1 MQKAIGILLTILFTS
16 FVFFPFNLPVAGVE
30 VNTKMILAVL
40 GVVLFV
46 YDKLNGEGLV
56 VSKSLLC
63 LTLLC
68 ITISLWAYCV
78 TVLNATSDFSFA
90 RYFISVWVW
99 LSAAYVV
106 MWLIRHIHGE
116 LSVELMGNYL
126 ITVSVAQCILAYAM
140 TLSPSLKIFIDSLM
154 GDSEMFMGVAEG
166 RIYGLGAALD
176 PAGLRFS
183 GVLVVIAHL
192 VHKTDFGQKPF
203 KGIFYIVSFVIITII
218 GNMIA
223 RSTTIG
229 LAVVVLYW
237 IVCAL
242 FGDKMSNQP
251 AFWKTVLPL
260 LLIGTVLVV
269 WLYNIAPQFRT
280 NLRFG
285 FEGFFSLFEK
295 GKWEVRSNDILLNMI
310 IWPESLKTW
319 LIGDGF
325 FDSPMDI
332 PDRFGQV
339 IGGFY
344 KHTDIGYLRFI
355 FYFGIIGLM
364 LMMLV
369 PIQMTVSCSRKIP
382 EHKWLFIMLLFVTF
396 VGWLKV
402 SSDIIMVYAPFLIL
416 AYEAEN
422 KPLSS
427 FKK

>member
-1 MQKAIGILLTILFTS
+1 MRKTIGIILTILVSS
-16 FVFFPFNLPVAGVE
+16 FVLFPFNLPITGVGI
-30 VNTKMILAVL
+30 NTKMVLAVL
-40 GVVLFV
+40 GAILFV
-46 YDKLNGEGLV
+46 LDILKGKGLV
-56 VSKSLLC
+56 VSKSFLD
-63 LTLLC
+63 LTIIC
-68 ITISLWAYCV
+68 VVVSLWAYCA
-78 TVLNATSDFSFA
+78 TILNATSDYSFA

-99 LSAAYVV
+99 LSAAYVIV
-106 MWLIRHIHGE
+106 WLIFRVHGE
-116 LSVELMGNYL
+116 LSVELIGNYL

-140 TLSPSLKIFIDSLM
+140 TLSPTLKIFINSLM

-166 RIYGLGAALD
+166 RVYGLGAALD
-176 PAGLRFS
+176 TAGLRFS

-192 VHKTDFGQKPF
+192 IHKTDFGHESF
-203 KGIFYIVSFVIITII
+203 KGIIYLVSFVIVAII

-237 IVCAL
+237 IFCAL

-325 FDSPMDI
+325 FDNPMDI

-339 IGGFY
+339 YNGFY
-344 KHTDIGYLRFI
+344 KHTDIGYLRYI
-355 FYFGIIGLM
+355 FYFGVIGLV
-364 LMMLV
+364 LMILV
-369 PIQMTVSCSRKIP
+369 PIQMTVCCGRKMP
-382 EHKWLFIMLLFVTF
+382 DHKWLFIMLLVTTLI
-396 VGWLKV
+396 GWLKV
-402 SSDIIMVYAPFLIL
+402 SSDIIMVFAPFLIL
-416 AYEAEN
+416 AFEKEV
-422 KPLSS
+422 PCTSS
-427 FKK
+427 TT